1 MKKLIF
7 IVCMLFVTMTT
18 YAQTTMSSYKNQVGF
33 WNTYAKK
40 YDWQELKYA
49 DIKIVFA
56 KSYVKFYDQA
66 DSFYTILKANEKEK
80 GYTNDAKP
88 QKYESYSWDAID
100 EENRKVFI
108 MVIFYE
114 NDNEFITNIMYNDR
128 VFRYYLVKNNGSL
141 DNF

>member
-100 EENRKVFI
+100 EQNRKVFI